1 VIRKANH
8 RGGEVSSAYAFGSMA
23 ASSIVGYKERWSAPD
38 GKRRVKAE
46 QREWVRGR
54 REQ

>member
-1 VIRKANH
+1 MIRKANH